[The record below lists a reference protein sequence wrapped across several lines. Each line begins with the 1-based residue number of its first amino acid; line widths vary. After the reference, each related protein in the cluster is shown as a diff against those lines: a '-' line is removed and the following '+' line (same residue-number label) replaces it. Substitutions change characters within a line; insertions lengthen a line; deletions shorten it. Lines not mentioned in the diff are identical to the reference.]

1 MKSDKLNKPK
11 ITKYNSFEELKSS
24 SKKSIRLTYEEALE
38 KALELLD
45 FFNSIKN
52 AKSLN

>member
-1 MKSDKLNKPK
+1 MESDKLNKPK
-11 ITKYNSFEELKSS
+11 ITKYKSFEELKST
-24 SKKSIRLTYEEALE
+24 SKKSRKLTDEEALE